1 MKTSKQLIAV
11 VIALFALAS
20 TASAQISFGAKVG
33 AKINDLRFKPD
44 HIEDTYNPGF
54 TCGLML
60 EYMFPKTNVGID
72 VSLMYFNVKTKFNEY
87 INTPKVQEIEYP
99 THFIELPVNFKWKV
113 IRKPVTPFLTTG
125 PSLSVIGGERQL
137 VSNHLRCKAAV
148 IDWNFGLGAEIL
160 NKVQVGVNYG
170 LGLIDAFEIKGGLKG
185 TWIDLDGKRNSWPIS
200 ATYMF

>member
-185 TWIDLDGKRNSWPIS
+185 SWIDLDGKRNSWTIS